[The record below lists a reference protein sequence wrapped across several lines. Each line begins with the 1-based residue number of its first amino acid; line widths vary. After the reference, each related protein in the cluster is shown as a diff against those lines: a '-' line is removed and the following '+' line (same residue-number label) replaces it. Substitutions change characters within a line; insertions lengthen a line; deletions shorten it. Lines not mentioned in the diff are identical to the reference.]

1 MSDLVLPA
9 VAAPR
14 KVIVFRIG
22 TQEFGI
28 DATAVREIRG
38 WTPPKPLPR
47 SPIFVCGVVNLRGAV
62 LPIVDLATLLGLS
75 VGAPTPRHVIIVVY
89 VGARLI
95 GLLADA
101 VSDILNIADTQIQP
115 TPDVA
120 CETVKTFI
128 GGLVTRDGRMISL
141 LSLERIMP
149 ILESEAA

>member
-1 MSDLVLPA
+1 MSEPVLPA

-14 KVIVFRIG
+14 KVIVFRVG
-22 TQEFGI
+22 SQEFAV
-28 DATAVREIRG
+28 DAIAVREIRG

-47 SPIFVCGVVNLRGAV
+47 SPIFVCGVVNLRGTV
-62 LPIVDLATLLGLS
+62 LPVVDLAALLGLS
-75 VGAPTPRHVIIVVY
+75 VATPTPRHVIIVVY

-101 VSDILNIADTQIQP
+101 VSDILSIADPQIQP

-120 CETVKTFI
+120 CETVRTFI
-128 GGLVTRDGRMISL
+128 SGLVTRDDRMISL